1 MTSSHSWSYLIYS
14 VIKIDEFLV
23 FLKKE
28 TCMLGF
34 TNDIS
39 RSISVF

>member
-14 VIKIDEFLV
+14 VIKIDEFLA
-23 FLKKE
+23 FPKEE

-34 TNDIS
+34 TNDVS
-39 RSISVF
+39 RSISAF